1 MLHFFSNNKPFVLA
15 LLPLLLI
22 AHLIFELNFDYFQ
35 AGINSDTNITGYYF
49 NTFQPWSNYLS
60 LVLLLANA
68 IFLNFIFNTHEFWV
82 KSTYIPSFIYI
93 LLSFYFPH
101 SVYLTGEVL
110 AQSFILMILYQLY
123 SLNQQ
128 DDARKKSFN
137 MGLFTAL
144 AVVCNPLYLV
154 VLPSVMISLKFIRP
168 FVLREYILL
177 LLGFILPFIYLL
189 VFDIELSR
197 NLFQLLD
204 KFQFSSENLLLFIV
218 SSITVGILLSFGIMG
233 LLNRSKTSS
242 IRFKKLRNITL
253 SFILFIVLGVGLSI
267 ALGGSVYYSSMLI
280 VPLAFILPYSYLSL
294 RIKGLVEV
302 LILTLLL
309 ISVAKFFIY

>member
-15 LLPLLLI
+15 LLPILLI
-22 AHLIFELNFDYFQ
+22 AHLILEFNLDYFQ
-35 AGINSDTNITGYYF
+35 AGIQSDTNITGFYF
-49 NTFQPWSNYLS
+49 NSFQPWSNYLA

-68 IFLNFIFNTHEFWV
+68 ILLNFIFNSHEFWI

-93 LLSFYFPH
+93 LLNFYFPH

-110 AQSFILMILYQLY
+110 AQSFILLILQQLY

-128 DDARKKSFN
+128 EDARKKSFN

-144 AVVCNPLYLV
+144 AVICNPVYIV

-168 FVLREYILL
+168 FVFREYILL
-177 LLGFILPFIYLL
+177 VLGCILPFIYLYVL
-189 VFDIELSR
+189 DVDFSST
-197 NLFQLLD
+197 FFHLLE
-204 KFQFSSENLLLFIV
+204 KFQFSRENLLLFSVFSIIV
-218 SSITVGILLSFGIMG
+218 GLLLSFGIMG
-233 LLNRSKTSS
+233 ILNRSKTSS

-253 SFILFIVLGVGLSI
+253 SFILFISI
-267 ALGGSVYYSSMLI
+267 AVLLSLSLGGSVYYSSMLV
-280 VPLAFILPYSYLSL
+280 VPLTFILPYSYLSL

-309 ISVAKFFIY
+309 ISLAKFFIY